1 MVKMAVPVEVADQL
15 TQVVVVQDPQLKEH
29 TQVGLNMEA
38 TAAMEAIQTKVGML
52 EAVAELEVG
61 QEIQEPVATD

>member
-1 MVKMAVPVEVADQL
+1 
-15 TQVVVVQDPQLKEH
+15 
-29 TQVGLNMEA
+29 MEA